1 MLNACFVIHTPRWPA
16 STSTSRMAGHS
27 HKNAHYNRAKFLLLH
42 TFQWTTW
49 AAGSSGLAKRRSETY
64 LCCTIYTY
72 LAAICAEIL
81 RLLYTYK
88 LTAGQTGFVW
98 QNDVQC
104 RNGGRPIT
112 SLFILLLAD
121 CCTLNIWLT
130 GQIFYCPPICL
141 QLSVIRPKM
150 VEPHCGRQST

>member
-1 MLNACFVIHTPRWPA
+1 MPVSLFIRPVGRPQLRPPEWQATRIKMLITIALNFYCCIHFSGPLELLVLRAWPKGGAKLIYAVQYTHIWQQFVP
-16 STSTSRMAGHS
+16 
-27 HKNAHYNRAKFLLLH
+27 K
-42 TFQWTTW
+42 
-49 AAGSSGLAKRRSETY
+49 Y
-64 LCCTIYTY
+64 LDIYM
-72 LAAICAEIL
+72 
-81 RLLYTYK
+81 YK